1 MMDDSQRSVLDP
13 GLLRSVNKYAKFGLM
28 EYMSLKV
35 EQLRL
40 GQHMSDFHQ
49 KYDLLISPQMPII
62 PFETGVEVPKNSNM
76 DGWMDWSPFTYPFNF
91 TQQPAASLPCG
102 ITDEGLPAA
111 IQVVGPLYREDLVL
125 RASRAYEAIYPFKMP
140 PLPKNSNL

>member
-1 MMDDSQRSVLDP
+1 
-13 GLLRSVNKYAKFGLM
+13 
-28 EYMSLKV
+28 
-35 EQLRL
+35 
-40 GQHMSDFHQ
+40 
-49 KYDLLISPQMPII
+49 MPII

-76 DGWMDWSPFTYPFNF
+76 DEWMDWSPFTYPFNF

-140 PLPKNSNL
+140 PLPKNYNL